1 MMTHM
6 ITRFDCYHSSELSDN
21 VSDTNTEQRRC
32 NVHEIPFQN
41 KVSMELVC
49 SNMLKSITLLME
61 NPQKIATQ

>member
-1 MMTHM
+1 MTHM
-6 ITRFDCYHSSELSDN
+6 ITRFDCYLSSELSDN

-49 SNMLKSITLLME
+49 SNKSITLLME

>member
-1 MMTHM
+1 MTTM
-6 ITRFDCYHSSELSDN
+6 ITRFNCYLSSELSDN

-32 NVHEIPFQN
+32 NVHQIPFQN

-49 SNMLKSITLLME
+49 NNMLKSITLLME

>member
-6 ITRFDCYHSSELSDN
+6 ITHFACYLSSELSNN
-21 VSDTNTEQRRC
+21 VSDTSTEQRRC